1 MKEQKT
7 KGQII
12 CDAICGILMILAI
25 VSYLIVG
32 FITNIWHPTWLILLC
47 SALVCAII
55 GLISNTT
62 KDLKALEKNQQND
75 EKKN

>member
-12 CDAICGILMILAI
+12 CDAVCGLLMILAI
-25 VSYLIVG
+25 ISFLIVG
-32 FITNIWHPTWLILLC
+32 FITKIWHPTWLILLC

-62 KDLKALEKNQQND
+62 HDLKTLEQNQKND
-75 EKKN
+75 ENKN